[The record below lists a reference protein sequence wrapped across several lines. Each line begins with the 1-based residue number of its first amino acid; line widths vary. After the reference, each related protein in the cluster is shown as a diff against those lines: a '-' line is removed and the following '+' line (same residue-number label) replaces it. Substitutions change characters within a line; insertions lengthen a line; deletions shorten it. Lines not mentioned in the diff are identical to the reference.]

1 MQGAIGLAGL
11 CSGHAVFRCMS
22 DGWPNT
28 TSNGDSTHVRN
39 THDREPYLFT
49 GQTERKAK
57 LGNPIAASISDNETC
72 VLSLMSGIWVNS
84 GTASRRGIHGKLATC
99 RAARPVNSVAR
110 FCPSDTPATASAAR
124 HADIPNTMRNPVPW
138 ATR

>member
-49 GQTERKAK
+49 GKTERRAK
-57 LGNPIAASISDNETC
+57 LRQRDTACALRAAILSQRRSATTISF
-72 VLSLMSGIWVNS
+72 MSGIWVNS
-84 GTASRRGIHGKLATC
+84 GTAHRYQPERLLQGLRPGVQRRTEPAES
-99 RAARPVNSVAR
+99 A
-110 FCPSDTPATASAAR
+110 FCA
-124 HADIPNTMRNPVPW
+124 
-138 ATR
+138 